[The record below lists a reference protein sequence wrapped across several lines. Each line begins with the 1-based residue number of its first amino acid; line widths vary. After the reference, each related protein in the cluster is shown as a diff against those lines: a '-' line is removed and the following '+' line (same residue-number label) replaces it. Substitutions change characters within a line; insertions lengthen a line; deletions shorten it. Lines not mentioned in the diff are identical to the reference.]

1 MKKITFIVQSKGG
14 VGKSAFTYML
24 ANINQNAE
32 STIFV
37 DMDNETNTSQNQLKF
52 VKVISHKLIDQKTK
66 NIDRAA
72 FDTFFEDFII
82 SDKVKS
88 AICDMGASSSEQFL
102 VFLRDDSGAEMLQEL
117 KEHGVTIQV
126 CCVVAGSNA
135 FPSSAEYARELVK
148 AIGERDNISKIIV
161 KNNYFSFSDEQEKAL
176 SKLSQISKTIL
187 IDFNIVPNNVP
198 GTVREIHS
206 LMEEGMPIENA
217 KTLTKLRLKPSL
229 SAIKV
234 AI

>member
-82 SDKVKS
+82 SDKV
-88 AICDMGASSSEQFL
+88 
-102 VFLRDDSGAEMLQEL
+102 
-117 KEHGVTIQV
+117 
-126 CCVVAGSNA
+126 
-135 FPSSAEYARELVK
+135 
-148 AIGERDNISKIIV
+148 
-161 KNNYFSFSDEQEKAL
+161 
-176 SKLSQISKTIL
+176 
-187 IDFNIVPNNVP
+187 
-198 GTVREIHS
+198 
-206 LMEEGMPIENA
+206 
-217 KTLTKLRLKPSL
+217 
-229 SAIKV
+229 
-234 AI
+234 